1 MRSRAALGNHPIHPI
16 LVPIPIG
23 AFALAFVGDVAYAT
37 SGLHFW
43 YAFAFVSMGIG
54 ILGAIAAAPFGLV
67 DYLGIPAGTQAK
79 RTATVHLTL
88 NATALVLYVMNWLLR
103 RGGAAADERTWPL
116 VFLVEAFSF
125 VSLAISGWLGG
136 RLVFE
141 DKVGVPD
148 APAPPPL
155 PPPRPGTPVDRH
167 A

>member
-1 MRSRAALGNHPIHPI
+1 MRSRASLGNHPIHPM

-23 AFALAFVGDVAYAT
+23 AFALTFVGDLAYAT

-54 ILGAIAAAPFGLV
+54 ILGAVAAAPFGLA

-88 NATALVLYVMNWLLR
+88 NATALVLYVMNWMLR
-103 RGGAAADERTWPL
+103 RGGGAAGEEMWPL
-116 VFLVEAFSF
+116 AFLVEVFAF
-125 VSLAISGWLGG
+125 VSLALSGWLGG

-141 DKVGVPD
+141 DKVGVTE
-148 APAPPPL
+148 ARPPGET
-155 PPPRPGTPVDRH
+155 RPGGPVDRH